1 MPRPELRVLDYL
13 YEKGVRFVLN
23 DGGSNYWAVREDIE
37 LFLDDP
43 DAAFARQLEVTKFEY
58 RDWRE
63 AGGCVRCPATLRN
76 GKQCSR
82 LVAGP
87 CLSVK
92 RWLEQRKQPDYC
104 KRHTEGT
111 AALRGL
117 SVRAS

>member
-1 MPRPELRVLDYL
+1 MSKPNLQLLDYL
-13 YEKGVRFVLN
+13 ASKGVQFVIN
-23 DGGSNYWAVREDIE
+23 DGGGNYWAVREDIE
-37 LFLDDP
+37 EYLDDP
-43 DAAFARQLEVTKFEY
+43 DAVFAKKLGVTKFEY

-87 CLSVK
+87 FLSAHE
-92 RWLEQRKQPDYC
+92 WLERRKQPEYC
-104 KRHTEGT
+104 RKHSEGT
-111 AALRGL
+111 ASVRGL